1 MAAAPPPLERA
12 VALLQQRDGTD
23 KALKAVRYGA
33 RLALALQ
40 APGPGLDLG
49 GETRHAQL
57 RRLDRALGQSRKAL
71 RWGKFLG
78 PVAELRRALA
88 AAREKNTP
96 LLSLYRLTDPAG
108 GLAPAALAAEA
119 CYLFLDQAQ
128 FLVKAGLWRPS
139 RRQRQVEV
147 VAAAF
152 EVLHLAARLGAAAAR
167 LRALLEREARL
178 VLRLRGLL
186 AKRREDEERETA
198 ATSNISSAETGP
210 WPATGT
216 GGARGG
222 AEGPA
227 AGPAGPAEEKNTDLR
242 GVPPGRP
249 GRRAGAERPSEAG
262 PGPRAP
268 DPAGVLRAGLRLLRD
283 VEAAE
288 QVAVSLAEAG

>member
-1 MAAAPPPLERA
+1 MAAAAPPLERA

-152 EVLHLAARLGAAAAR
+152 EVLHLAASLGAAAAR

-186 AKRREDEERETA
+186 AKRREDEEGERHL
-198 ATSNISSAETGP
+198 I
-210 WPATGT
+210 
-216 GGARGG
+216 ARGRG
-222 AEGPA
+222 RGLPPAPA
-227 AGPAGPAEEKNTDLR
+227 APEAVLRGLQRDLR
-242 GVPPGRP
+242 DLQRKKTRIFV
-249 GRRAGAERPSEAG
+249 ASLQDALDA
-262 PGPRAP
+262 
-268 DPAGVLRAGLRLLRD
+268 VLALNDLRKRDRGLGHPTLL
-283 VEAAE
+283 A
-288 QVAVSLAEAG
+288 SCGLASACCGTWKLLNK

>member
-152 EVLHLAARLGAAAAR
+152 EVLHLAASLGAAAAR

-186 AKRREDEERETA
+186 AKRREDEERERRQRHL
-198 ATSNISSAETGP
+198 TSL
-210 WPATGT
+210 
-216 GGARGG
+216 AR
-222 AEGPA
+222 
-227 AGPAGPAEEKNTDLR
+227 
-242 GVPPGRP
+242 RP
-249 GRRAGAERPSEAG
+249 GRGLPPAPAAPEA
-262 PGPRAP
+262 
-268 DPAGVLRAGLRLLRD
+268 VLRGLQRDLRD
-283 VEAAE
+283 L
-288 QVAVSLAEAG
+288 QRKKTRIFVASLQDALDAVLALNDLRKRDRGLGHPTLLASCGLASACCGTWKLLNK

>member
-1 MAAAPPPLERA
+1 MAAAAPPLERA

-96 LLSLYRLTDPAG
+96 LLSLYRLTAPAG

-152 EVLHLAARLGAAAAR
+152 EVLHLAASLGAAAAR

-186 AKRREDEERETA
+186 AKRREDEEGERRQRHL
-198 ATSNISSAETGP
+198 TSLARRPGSGLP
-210 WPATGT
+210 PA
-216 GGARGG
+216 
-222 AEGPA
+222 PA
-227 AGPAGPAEEKNTDLR
+227 APEAVLRGLQRDLR
-242 GVPPGRP
+242 DLQRKKTRIFV
-249 GRRAGAERPSEAG
+249 ASLQDALDA
-262 PGPRAP
+262 
-268 DPAGVLRAGLRLLRD
+268 VLALNDLRKRDRGLGHPTLL
-283 VEAAE
+283 A
-288 QVAVSLAEAG
+288 SCGLASACCGTWKLLNK

>member
-1 MAAAPPPLERA
+1 M
-12 VALLQQRDGTD
+12 ALLQQRDGTD

-186 AKRREDEERETA
+186 AKRREDEERERRQRHL
-198 ATSNISSAETGP
+198 TSLARRPGSGLP
-210 WPATGT
+210 PA
-216 GGARGG
+216 
-222 AEGPA
+222 PA
-227 AGPAGPAEEKNTDLR
+227 APEAVLRGLQRDLR
-242 GVPPGRP
+242 DLQRKKTRIFV
-249 GRRAGAERPSEAG
+249 ASLQDALDA
-262 PGPRAP
+262 
-268 DPAGVLRAGLRLLRD
+268 VLALNDLRKRDRGLGHPTLL
-283 VEAAE
+283 A
-288 QVAVSLAEAG
+288 SCGLASACCGTWKLLNK

>member
-1 MAAAPPPLERA
+1 MAAAAPPLERA

-152 EVLHLAARLGAAAAR
+152 EVLHLAASLGAAAAR

-186 AKRREDEERETA
+186 AKRREDEERERRQRHL
-198 ATSNISSAETGP
+198 TSLARRPGSGLP
-210 WPATGT
+210 PA
-216 GGARGG
+216 
-222 AEGPA
+222 PA
-227 AGPAGPAEEKNTDLR
+227 APEAVLRGLQRDLR
-242 GVPPGRP
+242 DLQRKKTRIFV
-249 GRRAGAERPSEAG
+249 ASLQDALDA
-262 PGPRAP
+262 
-268 DPAGVLRAGLRLLRD
+268 VLALNDLRKRDRGLGHPTLL
-283 VEAAE
+283 A
-288 QVAVSLAEAG
+288 SCGLASACCGTWKLLNK

>member
-1 MAAAPPPLERA
+1 MAAAAPPLERA
-12 VALLQQRDGTD
+12 VVLLQQRDGTD

-40 APGPGLDLG
+40 GAGHG
-49 GETRHAQL
+49 GETQAQL

-78 PVAELRRALA
+78 PVAELRRALVA
-88 AAREKNTP
+88 AQEKKE
-96 LLSLYRLTDPAG
+96 LSSSSPLYRLTDPAG
-108 GLAPAALAAEA
+108 GLAAAALAAEA

-152 EVLHLAARLGAAAAR
+152 EVLHLAASLCAAAAR

-186 AKRREDEERETA
+186 AKRREDEERERRQQHL
-198 ATSNISSAETGP
+198 TSLARRPGSGLP
-210 WPATGT
+210 PA
-216 GGARGG
+216 
-222 AEGPA
+222 PA
-227 AGPAGPAEEKNTDLR
+227 APEAVLRGLQRDLR
-242 GVPPGRP
+242 DLQRKKTRIFV
-249 GRRAGAERPSEAG
+249 ASLQDALDA
-262 PGPRAP
+262 
-268 DPAGVLRAGLRLLRD
+268 VLALNDLRKRDRGLGHPTLL
-283 VEAAE
+283 A
-288 QVAVSLAEAG
+288 SCGLASACCGTWKLLNK

>member
-178 VLRLRGLL
+178 VLRLRGPLVKRL
-186 AKRREDEERETA
+186 ARSRPTA
-198 ATSNISSAETGP
+198 ASASRNQLLDSLVIFITKKALPKRFFQRPRRRSGRGRRASAARRRADRRGRLGP
-210 WPATGT
+210 HTLARRPTLPARAAGL
-216 GGARGG
+216 RPSR
-222 AEGPA
+222 AEGSA
-227 AGPAGPAEEKNTDLR
+227 CS
-242 GVPPGRP
+242 PPGR
-249 GRRAGAERPSEAG
+249 
-262 PGPRAP
+262 
-268 DPAGVLRAGLRLLRD
+268 
-283 VEAAE
+283 
-288 QVAVSLAEAG
+288 

>member
-1 MAAAPPPLERA
+1 MAAAAPPLERA

-78 PVAELRRALA
+78 PVAELRWALA

-152 EVLHLAARLGAAAAR
+152 EVLHLAASLGAAAAR

-186 AKRREDEERETA
+186 AKRREDEETE
-198 ATSNISSAETGP
+198 
-210 WPATGT
+210 
-216 GGARGG
+216 
-222 AEGPA
+222 
-227 AGPAGPAEEKNTDLR
+227 
-242 GVPPGRP
+242 
-249 GRRAGAERPSEAG
+249 RRQRYLKQHLA
-262 PGPRAP
+262 RAP
-268 DPAGVLRAGLRLLRD
+268 GSGLRLAPAAPEAASVLRGLQRDLRD
-283 VEAAE
+283 L
-288 QVAVSLAEAG
+288 QRKKTRIFVASLQDALDAVLALNDLRKRDRGLGHPTLLASCGLASACCGTWKLLNK

>member
-186 AKRREDEERETA
+186 AKRREDEERERRQRHL
-198 ATSNISSAETGP
+198 TSLARRPGSGLP
-210 WPATGT
+210 PA
-216 GGARGG
+216 
-222 AEGPA
+222 PA
-227 AGPAGPAEEKNTDLR
+227 APEAVLRGLQRDLR
-242 GVPPGRP
+242 DLQRKKTRIFV
-249 GRRAGAERPSEAG
+249 ASLQDALDA
-262 PGPRAP
+262 
-268 DPAGVLRAGLRLLRD
+268 VLALNDLRKRDRGLGHPTLL
-283 VEAAE
+283 A
-288 QVAVSLAEAG
+288 SCGLASACCGTWKLLNK

>member
-1 MAAAPPPLERA
+1 MAAAAPPLERA

-78 PVAELRRALA
+78 PVAELRRALVA
-88 AAREKNTP
+88 AQEKKT
-96 LLSLYRLTDPAG
+96 LSSSSPLYRLTDPAG
-108 GLAPAALAAEA
+108 GLAAAALAAEA

-152 EVLHLAARLGAAAAR
+152 EVLHLAASLGAAAAR

-186 AKRREDEERETA
+186 AKRREDEETE
-198 ATSNISSAETGP
+198 
-210 WPATGT
+210 
-216 GGARGG
+216 
-222 AEGPA
+222 
-227 AGPAGPAEEKNTDLR
+227 
-242 GVPPGRP
+242 
-249 GRRAGAERPSEAG
+249 RRQRYLKQHLA
-262 PGPRAP
+262 RAP
-268 DPAGVLRAGLRLLRD
+268 GSGLRLAPAAPEAASVLRGLQRDLRD
-283 VEAAE
+283 L
-288 QVAVSLAEAG
+288 QRKKTRIFVASLQDALDAVLALNDLRKRDRGLGHPTLLASCGLASACCGTWKLLNK

>member
-1 MAAAPPPLERA
+1 MAAAAPPLERA

-108 GLAPAALAAEA
+108 GLAVAALAAEA

-152 EVLHLAARLGAAAAR
+152 EVLHLAASLGAAAAR

-186 AKRREDEERETA
+186 AKRREDEERERRQRHL
-198 ATSNISSAETGP
+198 TSLARRPGSGLP
-210 WPATGT
+210 PA
-216 GGARGG
+216 
-222 AEGPA
+222 PA
-227 AGPAGPAEEKNTDLR
+227 ALEAVLRGLQRDLR
-242 GVPPGRP
+242 DLQRKKTRISV
-249 GRRAGAERPSEAG
+249 ASLQDALDA
-262 PGPRAP
+262 
-268 DPAGVLRAGLRLLRD
+268 VLALNDLRKRDRGLGHPTLL
-283 VEAAE
+283 A
-288 QVAVSLAEAG
+288 SCGLASACCGTWKLLNK